1 MPKPYDRAYLAEEG
15 TEDYVGWDLQVV
27 ESFGLLGTREPSN
40 VLSKGLALPP
50 LHFKLFRC
58 LKSVG
63 EEGKEK

>member
-1 MPKPYDRAYLAEEG
+1 MPKPYNHAYLTEEG
-15 TEDYVGWDLQVV
+15 TEDYIGLDLWVV
-27 ESFGLLGTREPSN
+27 ESFGFLGTREPSN
-40 VLSKGLALPP
+40 VLSKGLAFPP